1 MSLRSR
7 FSWKLKK
14 TQKRHKKLTVYR
26 WVDQRSEANE
36 AASVEAEDEFLQYYR
51 QYRPKNAL
59 PDNWEDQQDRLQRNN
74 ECVLYETPY
83 AVTSLPVSPDYASLE
98 TPSRDSG
105 RSSGDDNGSYGSD
118 NRRKLW
124 TYQGCKPPWFDRHH
138 QFNKQ
143 IDEDSEL
150 DSITKY
156 QFCPSRKYKRTKLFA
171 LLYLLHVRYVMTES
185 RRLF

>member
-59 PDNWEDQQDRLQRNN
+59 PDNWEDQQERLQRIN
-74 ECVLYETPY
+74 E
-83 AVTSLPVSPDYASLE
+83 
-98 TPSRDSG
+98 
-105 RSSGDDNGSYGSD
+105 
-118 NRRKLW
+118 
-124 TYQGCKPPWFDRHH
+124 
-138 QFNKQ
+138 
-143 IDEDSEL
+143 
-150 DSITKY
+150 
-156 QFCPSRKYKRTKLFA
+156 
-171 LLYLLHVRYVMTES
+171 VR
-185 RRLF
+185 